1 MMAVLSGARASIG
14 SLKDKFAALFA
25 NGTIPFLKEFL
36 IKSTPIG
43 IVGLG
48 GVHEAANGGTAFDF
62 QIFGTSG
69 RDVPLHN
76 AAERCSAAFRTN
88 NARAVA
94 GSSGCSASRFL
105 PWAARKFRCLL
116 CFKAKIDV

>member
-1 MMAVLSGARASIG
+1 M
-14 SLKDKFAALFA
+14 
-25 NGTIPFLKEFL
+25 
-36 IKSTPIG
+36 IKSTLIG

-48 GVHEAANGGTAFDF
+48 GVHETANSGTAFDF

-69 RDVPLHN
+69 RGVPLYN

-94 GSSGCSASRFL
+94 GSSGCRASRFL
-105 PWAARKFRCLL
+105 PRAAGKFRFYSVSRIKSTYKL
-116 CFKAKIDV
+116 VS